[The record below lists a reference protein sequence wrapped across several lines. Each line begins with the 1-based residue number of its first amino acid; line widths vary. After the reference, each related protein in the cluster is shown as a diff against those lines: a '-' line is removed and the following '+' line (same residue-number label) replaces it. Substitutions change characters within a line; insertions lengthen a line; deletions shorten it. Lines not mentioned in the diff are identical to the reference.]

1 MHFKILVFLP
11 LTKNFYELPEITL
24 IHINYRKYNILRHFL
39 RNDNKSLLLKKNIFF
54 LQYTM
59 INTFGNVLKIRTRH
73 YY

>member
-39 RNDNKSLLLKKNIFF
+39 RNDNKSLLLKKTNNFF
-54 LQYTM
+54 SQYTV
-59 INTFGNVLKIRTRH
+59 INTF
-73 YY
+73 